1 MARTKT
7 YDSRVYDLA
16 ELFLSEEGDLNNAA
30 ARHSLAA
37 HIQEEI
43 ESEIQW
49 MREHA
54 DEYKIKPE
62 TS

>member
-16 ELFLSEEGDLNNAA
+16 ELFLSEEAEINTKA
-30 ARHSLAA
+30 ARHTLAA
-37 HIQEEI
+37 AIQETI

-49 MREHA
+49 MREHPE
-54 DEYKIKPE
+54 EYKE
-62 TS
+62 AS